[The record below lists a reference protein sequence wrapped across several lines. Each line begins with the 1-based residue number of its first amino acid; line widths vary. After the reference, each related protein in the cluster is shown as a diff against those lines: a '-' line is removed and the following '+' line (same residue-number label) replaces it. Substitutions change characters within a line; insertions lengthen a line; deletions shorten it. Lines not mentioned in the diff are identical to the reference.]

1 MYSDGLVSTE
11 RPVSR
16 LKDSSSNVLK
26 KVKLG
31 CGVDSAV
38 PAVEGVISAG
48 RAVGLMPATMPKLAM
63 APAMTPTINPLT
75 CEALNSGVSAD
86 FFLVC
91 EVVRRVA
98 LPVFRLRLVLVD
110 GFATIT
116 SPQVQRHREC

>member
-1 MYSDGLVSTE
+1 M
-11 RPVSR
+11 
-16 LKDSSSNVLK
+16 LK

-38 PAVEGVISAG
+38 PAIEGVIAAG

-63 APAMTPTINPLT
+63 APVMTPTMNPLT

-91 EVVRRVA
+91 EGVRRVA
-98 LPVFRLRLVLVD
+98 LSVFRFRLVLVD